1 MALGCSGITPNYTKA
16 SKNTQFSAV
25 IWCPEEDSNF
35 HDLAATG
42 T

>member
-1 MALGCSGITPNYTKA
+1 MVAFGMNCVMLME
-16 SKNTQFSAV
+16 